1 MKNNYIGGI
10 GWKRRFRGE
19 KLSRYI
25 SFEEELGGRE
35 EKHMIGL
42 GLSIYEEG
50 IEQGIERGMGL
61 NLFLLICR
69 KLAKG
74 KTIPEIAEALEQP
87 EDVIQEL
94 CEKAIEYA
102 PEYDEEKIREGFI

>member
-1 MKNNYIGGI
+1 MELNKELIKSI
-10 GWKRRFRGE
+10 KRMR
-19 KLSRYI
+19 
-25 SFEEELGGRE
+25 ELGLR
-35 EKHMIGL
+35 
-42 GLSIYEEG
+42 IYREG
-50 IEQGIERGMGL
+50 IRQGNEL

-102 PEYDEEKIREGFI
+102 PEYDEEDIKKGWINSSLATSANLE